1 MKPLQEG
8 LVDAAG
14 FLIGALAGYALG
26 RLLGWD
32 MFREGYTATSIGAI
46 LLTGIG
52 GGAGVQLARRF
63 ARPRKDS

>member
-1 MKPLQEG
+1 
-8 LVDAAG
+8 
-14 FLIGALAGYALG
+14 
-26 RLLGWD
+26 
-32 MFREGYTATSIGAI
+32 MFSEGYTATSIGAI